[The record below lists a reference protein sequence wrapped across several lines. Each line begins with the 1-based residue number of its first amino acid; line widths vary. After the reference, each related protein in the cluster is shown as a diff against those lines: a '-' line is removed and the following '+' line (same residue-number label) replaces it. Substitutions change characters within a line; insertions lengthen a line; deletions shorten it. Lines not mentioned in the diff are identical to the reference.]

1 MMDTEPL
8 FNDQYR
14 IATARLRGYDYG
26 QNGAYFVT
34 ICTQDR
40 VRYFGEIEVPAQD
53 WAQARLHATPLAEVA
68 VACWQQIPARFPF
81 VLLDAFVVMP
91 DHIHGLLL
99 IDKPTNAAPPLYYE
113 NRFAPQRDNLA
124 AILRGYKAGV
134 ASQAR
139 QAGMPFQ
146 WQPRFHDRVVRNGPE
161 MERIQHYILANPS
174 RWQHEQFGEE
184 GLFR

>member
-1 MMDTEPL
+1 MDTEL
-8 FNDQYR
+8 YHDRYR

-40 VRYFGEIEVPAQD
+40 VRYFGEMEIPAQD
-53 WAQARLHATPLAEVA
+53 WNPVRLRPTPLANVA
-68 VACWQQIPARFPF
+68 AACWQQIPVRFPF
-81 VLLDAFVVMP
+81 VALDAFVVMP

-99 IDKPTNAAPPLYYE
+99 IDKPTETTPLLYYE
-113 NRFAPQRDNLA
+113 NRFAPQNDNLA

-134 ASQAR
+134 TSQAR
-139 QAGMPFQ
+139 QAGLAFQ
-146 WQPRFHDRVVRNGPE
+146 WQPRFHDRVVRNGLE
-161 MERIQHYILANPS
+161 MERIRKYILDNPT

-184 GLFR
+184 GLYR